1 MKLRL
6 NVDVQ
11 YECMDLRAETKFK
24 KCASDK
30 ISRTGV
36 YGSWQVQGVSRM
48 IKLGCKYDSPI
59 LV

>member
-6 NVDVQ
+6 NVHVQ

-30 ISRTGV
+30 ISRMGV

-48 IKLGCKYDSPI
+48 IKLGCK
-59 LV
+59 